1 MPPLI
6 YFFLTLA
13 FFLPGRRLLLPCNL
27 ALSSGSGHDYCCY
40 NNGNCYA
47 NMDYDYDAPGS
58 GYGSTAS
65 RNWAGGVYSW
75 NGRSDLIEVYHTD
88 A

>member
-1 MPPLI
+1 
-6 YFFLTLA
+6 
-13 FFLPGRRLLLPCNL
+13 
-27 ALSSGSGHDYCCY
+27 
-40 NNGNCYA
+40 
-47 NMDYDYDAPGS
+47 MDYDYDAPGS